1 MTVLSFDDAI
11 AEAEER
17 PGNRHILLGNGFSIA
32 YRPDLFTY
40 GRLFDEANFDALS
53 IDAGGLFAISGTS
66 DFERAIEALRVSA
79 QVLKL
84 YPNVEKELMATI
96 AADAEAVRAA
106 LAEVLASKH
115 PENVGLIEDAEY
127 ASAKMFLS
135 HFNGSIYSVNY
146 DLLLYWTLLQH
157 GGPDISNDDGFRT
170 DPEDPEAEWVIWDG
184 YAGHGQ
190 HIYYLHGGLH
200 LYDAGSTLQKITW
213 IRTGVPLVDQIRT
226 ALAQNVYPLVVTEGS
241 SEEKLARIEHSPYL
255 HKGLKSLQNNQ
266 GTIFIHGH
274 SLAENDEH
282 VVARIERSKVEHAY
296 ISLHGAPDSEANQ
309 AIRHRAMLM
318 VERREANEAG
328 KQERWRKQLE
338 VKFYDADSAGVWTRD
353 M

>member
-11 AEAEER
+11 FEAGER

-32 YRPDLFTY
+32 CRPDLFTY
-40 GRLFDEANFDALS
+40 GRLFDEANFDTLS
-53 IDAGGLFAISGTS
+53 LDAEDLFAISGTS

-84 YPNVEKELMATI
+84 YPGVDEGLRATI
-96 AADAEAVRAA
+96 DSDAEAVRAA

-127 ASAKMFLS
+127 VSARAFLAQ
-135 HFNGSIYSVNY
+135 FNGSIYTVNY
-146 DLLLYWTLLQH
+146 DLLLYWTLLQDLE
-157 GGPDISNDDGFRT
+157 PEISNDDGFRT

-190 HIYYLHGGLH
+190 HVYYLHGGLH
-200 LYDAGSTLQKITW
+200 LYDAGSTLKKITW
-213 IRTGVPLVDQIRT
+213 VRTGVPLVDQIRT
-226 ALAQNVYPLVVTEGS
+226 ALEQNVYPLVVTEGS
-241 SEEKLARIEHSPYL
+241 SEEKLVRIEHSPYL

-266 GTIFIHGH
+266 GTLFIHGH

-282 VVARIERSKVEHAY
+282 VLARIERSKVEYAY
-296 ISLHGAPDSEANQ
+296 IGLHGDPDSETNR
-309 AIRHRAMLM
+309 AIQHRAGLM
-318 VERREANEAG
+318 VERRHANETG

-338 VKFYDADSAGVWTRD
+338 VKFYDAGSAAVWRA
-353 M
+353 